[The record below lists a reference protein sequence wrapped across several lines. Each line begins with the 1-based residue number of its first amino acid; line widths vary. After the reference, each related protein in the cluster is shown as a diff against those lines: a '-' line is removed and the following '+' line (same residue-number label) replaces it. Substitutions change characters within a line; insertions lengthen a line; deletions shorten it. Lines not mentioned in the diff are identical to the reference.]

1 MSMNTPETKAESYRQ
16 TVEEG
21 EDVSLRRRV
30 AGAIAG
36 EPRTTHELTEE
47 FEDRSANAI
56 RPRVNELIRMGC
68 VDRTDTRENPSGHE
82 AYVHEITEA
91 GLEYL
96 DREIDPD
103 PGPPISE
110 LKTQVLDRAR
120 EYVNGVTTKDRL
132 EQAVEAHDAVR
143 KHREPGW
150 EP

>member
-1 MSMNTPETKAESYRQ
+1 MSKTTPETKAESYKQ

-21 EDVSLRRRV
+21 TDVSLRRKV

-36 EPRTTHELTEE
+36 RPRTTHELTQE

-82 AYVHEITEA
+82 ANVLEITA
-91 GLEYL
+91 TGLEYL

-103 PGPPISE
+103 PGPPMSE
-110 LKTQVLDRAR
+110 LKTRVLDRAR
-120 EYVNGVTTKDRL
+120 ELVQGEIMEEEL
-132 EQAVEAHDAVR
+132 EQAVRAHDAVK